1 MIVYPF
7 PEFFAEAAEESGLV
21 NPGSETIKRNE

>member
-1 MIVYPF
+1 MLAHPIRELLAGVT
-7 PEFFAEAAEESGLV
+7 EESGLV